1 VGQTPVVA
9 VEVDDAPGGLAAV
22 LAALQARA
30 VDVRYM
36 YGSARG
42 RGGKA
47 VVIFRFGDPRA
58 ALAALQEAGAR
69 VLGLEAI
76 ADPR

>member
-1 VGQTPVVA
+1 VAQAPVVA

-22 LAALQARA
+22 LTALQARG

-47 VVIFRFGDPRA
+47 VVIFRFGDPTA